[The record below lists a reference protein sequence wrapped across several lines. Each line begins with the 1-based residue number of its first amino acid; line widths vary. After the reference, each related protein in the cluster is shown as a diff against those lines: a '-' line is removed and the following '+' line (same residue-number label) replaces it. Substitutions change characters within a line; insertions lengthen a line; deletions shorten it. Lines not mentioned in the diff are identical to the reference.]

1 MIIEGQGYSPEK
13 RSNAEMRAEVEGLII
28 YLNEITLKLDKQ
40 ITLDKDKGIETSHET
55 ETLKT
60 QVGLIQNRLIHCCEG
75 KLRRE
80 RPNVIFHEVAN
91 QMQNIETVRILLS
104 KVKKGIHDERE

>member
-1 MIIEGQGYSPEK
+1 MSAENQGNPPERRSDAETRVNIEQ
-13 RSNAEMRAEVEGLII
+13 LTT
-28 YLNEITLKLDKQ
+28 YLTEIASKLDQ
-40 ITLDKDKGIETSHET
+40 RIFRDLEKGVTTSQET

-60 QVGLIQNRLIHCCEG
+60 QIGMIQNRLIHCCEG

-80 RPNVIFHEVAN
+80 RPNAIFHEVAE
-91 QMQNIETVRILLS
+91 QMENIQTRQILLS